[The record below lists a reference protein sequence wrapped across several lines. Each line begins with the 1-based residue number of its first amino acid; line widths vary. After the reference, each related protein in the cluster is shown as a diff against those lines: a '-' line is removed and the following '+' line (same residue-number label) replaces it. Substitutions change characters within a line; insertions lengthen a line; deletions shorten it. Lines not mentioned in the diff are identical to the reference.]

1 MDLFYFRDKEE
12 ARRWKWVW
20 KRMYQRDGRSDVVG
34 NYTLDA
40 VAQSFLP
47 MSVILFSE
55 LARMLPH
62 GHLHEILSVLYLLL
76 RSIDRYHT
84 LLGRCGGNGGRE
96 KNTLEGKMRVERF

>member
-1 MDLFYFRDKEE
+1 M
-12 ARRWKWVW
+12 
-20 KRMYQRDGRSDVVG
+20 VG

-84 LLGRCGGNGGRE
+84 LLGRCGGNGG
-96 KNTLEGKMRVERF
+96 GERKTR